1 MKKIIFTLTCMLIAV
16 GCITSQA
23 KVVEPVTKVKVKNE
37 KEFMKALASN
47 RVITVAKNTTLNLS
61 KVLEDPALCNECNL
75 VWVEEDYDHSQ
86 LSQFST
92 AASDYEFDGRM
103 LTLMKLHNL
112 TIEGEKNAEIV
123 VNPRYAHVL
132 NFEKCKGIRIK
143 NLTLGHTEEGYCTGC
158 VIGVSYS
165 EDITIENCDLYGCGT
180 YGIEARSTNG
190 IEMKKSIIR
199 DCSYG
204 IMEIRDCKFV
214 NFEKCDFIRNR
225 EFGLVC
231 IGGDSQWIRFDEC
244 RWAQNNGNLFEIG
257 VPIKLDGCEIHH
269 PQWQTNKHKVKDLI
283 EEQSPCQWLE
293 DLKELPPRKDKIGP
307 KK

>member
-214 NFEKCDFIRNR
+214 NFEKCGAGARRR
-225 EFGLVC
+225 EPLPLHGPPPDLRRGRDRLARRQRRGRLALAAVRHA
-231 IGGDSQWIRFDEC
+231 GPAREA
-244 RWAQNNGNLFEIG
+244 RR
-257 VPIKLDGCEIHH
+257 LDRLLQVARR
-269 PQWQTNKHKVKDLI
+269 PAR
-283 EEQSPCQWLE
+283 P
-293 DLKELPPRKDKIGP
+293 LPPHLP
-307 KK
+307 